1 MYILIIM
8 IKVTHLSGPYSL
20 TEKDK
25 SNENLLKFVS
35 KVIYMSIISYMN
47 VLNHLKQPQCL

>member
-1 MYILIIM
+1 MYILITM

-20 TEKDK
+20 SEKDK

-35 KVIYMSIISYMN
+35 KVIIYIKI
-47 VLNHLKQPQCL
+47 